1 MNSVKLLNQKLST
14 LKKDYKN
21 AIQREKRAKLKAQR
35 LQKQAEIVCGQ
46 LTDALSARK
55 MAETTLVHLQTTAE
69 GSTRE
74 ILNLQYH
81 VLQLEGKVK
90 TISRELATT
99 SNKLERQE
107 DEILALQARHGY
119 MHRSRDTSQRRADRA
134 RLQIEATH
142 FDYSQLDVHNSPNEY
157 SLKSSSGIIHPEV
170 RNMLR
175 RLTCQGVSTEHASEI
190 INIVAEGL
198 GINIMGSVSARSV
211 ARIMLEGLIQARMQV
226 GYDLGQSTYLS
237 ICGDGTTIKNQQHEA
252 RSIYV
257 QFPQNSGSD
266 SEFDS
271 DPSGPLQGKSSQIS
285 GLRTLGVELTTD
297 HTALKQF
304 DGWMSALDTCCHTFN
319 RSPLGQGLQTNRKM
333 VAPKLRGILTNH
345 AADQKRFHRLMQE
358 WKRNCDREE
367 RAVSVLKQLS
377 TEEQLYALS
386 KYLDSAAESIS
397 DWRLLPN
404 DQQAA
409 IMHDAWFALA
419 AQIGES
425 EFQKLDP
432 NSQFDTDFL
441 AWAGCCMHKE
451 LNSVKGG
458 VSGMSAAWENLKLT
472 PPIALWNKHEIE
484 HRAKESDSKLA
495 RGAIK
500 LISLAGALFNNKD
513 EKKGYQNSVDF
524 FFESLFGYSK
534 RFPDASHT
542 RYGSYC
548 DAAMELILHQK
559 NYTDLM
565 ETLRDAKGS
574 QKFNNIERNVYEGLT
589 DIPTLTELVILAL
602 YGQVIGHPY
611 MIYVRTPGHN
621 ALDLG
626 AFHNRVKQLCQDIA
640 KDPGLLLIP
649 DPSGALTTL
658 DSKPWDRPEVVYR
671 ALCLVPQLPNVY
683 PLLSAFFYGALKAWE
698 RFASEFNEEGIIHQ
712 ASQEQ
717 RDSAWVPAT
726 NDVSEGALGQRR
738 QMHRRAPTMT
748 DEQFNAR
755 VIWKRNETEKWAK
768 EMLTEEDE
776 KYVRREA
783 RDLDAS
789 GASKARRIAAN
800 KALEERAAEG
810 RAKQAKRDARLSS
823 AKQRLAQVVL
833 VEDATYESLQ
843 KMKVK
848 DLDKQIDKLREAGD
862 KAVRAKSML
871 SNKHAKIKEIL
882 GGLERRK
889 TTTHIGIEGM
899 DSVGSRMDMD
909 GNSDTEG
916 FPDDAELY
924 HTGDVIF

>member
-1 MNSVKLLNQKLST
+1 
-14 LKKDYKN
+14 
-21 AIQREKRAKLKAQR
+21 
-35 LQKQAEIVCGQ
+35 
-46 LTDALSARK
+46 
-55 MAETTLVHLQTTAE
+55 
-69 GSTRE
+69 
-74 ILNLQYH
+74 
-81 VLQLEGKVK
+81 
-90 TISRELATT
+90 
-99 SNKLERQE
+99 
-107 DEILALQARHGY
+107 
-119 MHRSRDTSQRRADRA
+119 
-134 RLQIEATH
+134 
-142 FDYSQLDVHNSPNEY
+142 
-157 SLKSSSGIIHPEV
+157 
-170 RNMLR
+170 
-175 RLTCQGVSTEHASEI
+175 
-190 INIVAEGL
+190 
-198 GINIMGSVSARSV
+198 
-211 ARIMLEGLIQARMQV
+211 
-226 GYDLGQSTYLS
+226 
-237 ICGDGTTIKNQQHEA
+237 
-252 RSIYV
+252 
-257 QFPQNSGSD
+257 
-266 SEFDS
+266 
-271 DPSGPLQGKSSQIS
+271 
-285 GLRTLGVELTTD
+285 
-297 HTALKQF
+297 
-304 DGWMSALDTCCHTFN
+304 
-319 RSPLGQGLQTNRKM
+319 M

-358 WKRNCDREE
+358 WK
-367 RAVSVLKQLS
+367 Q
-377 TEEQLYALS
+377 EQLYALS

-472 PPIALWNKHEIE
+472 PPIALWNKHEIK

-495 RGAIK
+495 RGVIK

-524 FFESLFGYSK
+524 FFEMQVIQGMAPTATLLWSS
-534 RFPDASHT
+534 
-542 RYGSYC
+542 SY
-548 DAAMELILHQK
+548 IQK

-768 EMLTEEDE
+768 EMFTEEDE
-776 KYVRREA
+776 KYLQTRHWR
-783 RDLDAS
+783 
-789 GASKARRIAAN
+789 
-800 KALEERAAEG
+800 ERAAEG

-823 AKQRLAQVVL
+823 AKQKLAQVVL